1 MTIGIAVTGKHAV
14 VHALRVLRCTEIL
27 GSGAIGGFAVLAVM
41 AEDGTVHYSQTQD
54 GGSHALDV
62 DPAWLQCERAALIS
76 SGPHRP
82 EPLQQ
87 FLPSLPGVALMTG
100 HRLPNRPTP
109 QGLPVNQL
117 ALQALQ
123 RSRSAEQAVQDTVTA
138 YPEYDAGLMAV
149 TVDGQIAYANTA
161 RVTRRPDVH
170 HGEQQHPDR
179 HVAVMLN
186 SIYFAPHLAPHIATL
201 LCDVAWPE
209 PMPTSQTGAMLL
221 TVPDQCPILPA
232 AHDQIVVNPITAT
245 VQCIYTADPF
255 VQHAE
260 GRCVAIQGGCAA
272 VTTDGQVLGSCLHDL
287 LGHKQGDHLQRLL
300 PQHPPLS
307 LIIGAHV

>member
-14 VHALRVLRCTEIL
+14 VHALRVLRSAEIL

-41 AEDGTVHYSQTQD
+41 AEDGSVHYSQTQD
-54 GGSHALDV
+54 GGSHALDLN
-62 DPAWLQCERAALIS
+62 PAWLKAQRAAIIS
-76 SGPHRP
+76 SGPNRP

-87 FLPSLPGVALMTG
+87 FLPSLPGIALMTG
-100 HRLPNRPTP
+100 HRLPNRLTP
-109 QGLPVNQL
+109 QGLPLNQV
-117 ALQALQ
+117 ALQALAHG
-123 RSRSAEQAVQDTVTA
+123 RSATQAVHDTVNA
-138 YPEYDAGLMAV
+138 YPEYDTGLMAI
-149 TVDGQIAYANTA
+149 TADGHIAYANTA
-161 RVTRRPDVH
+161 RVMRRPDLH
-170 HGEQQHPDR
+170 HGEQQHPEQ

-186 SIYFAPHLAPHIATL
+186 SIYFAPHITPRIATL
-201 LCDVAWPE
+201 LCDLAWQA
-209 PMPTSQTGAMLL
+209 PTPTKQTGAMLL
-221 TVPDQCPILPA
+221 TVPDHCPLLA
-232 AHDQIVVNPITAT
+232 ASHDQIVINPITAT

-260 GRCVAIQGGCAA
+260 GRCIAIQGGCTA